1 MTRTTA
7 IRTAAG
13 ATFAVALALWTWK
26 LLDPHPV
33 PDDVR
38 AALGVWDWLPF
49 LAAKSLHVAGYSFLA
64 VTGQLMV
71 RRDYRPIVAGLL
83 VVHGIVTEIGQTYV
97 PGRDGNVRDVLIDAT
112 GIAAGTLFLR
122 RVTRDRAAADP
133 R

>member
-7 IRTAAG
+7 VRTAAG
-13 ATFAVALALWTWK
+13 ATFAVALAVWTWK

-33 PDDVR
+33 PDEVR

-49 LAAKSLHVAGYSFLA
+49 LAAKSLHVAGYAFLA
-64 VTGQLMV
+64 VTGQLAV
-71 RRDYRPIVAGLL
+71 PRRFRMGVAALL
-83 VVHGIVTEIGQTYV
+83 VAHGIATEIGQTYV
-97 PGRDGNVRDVLIDAT
+97 LNRHGCRRDVVIDAT

-133 R
+133 Q

>member
-13 ATFAVALALWTWK
+13 ATFVVALALWTWK

-49 LAAKSLHVAGYSFLA
+49 LAAKSLHVAGYAFLA
-64 VTGQLMV
+64 ATGQLAVPRRFRMV
-71 RRDYRPIVAGLL
+71 VAALL
-83 VVHGIVTEIGQTYV
+83 VAHGIATEIGQTYV
-97 PGRDGNVRDVLIDAT
+97 PNRHGCRQDVLIDAT
-112 GIAAGTLFLR
+112 GIAVGTLFLR

-133 R
+133 Q

>member
-33 PDDVR
+33 PDELR
-38 AALGVWDWLPF
+38 AALGVWDWLPI
-49 LAAKSLHVAGYSFLA
+49 LAAKSLHVAGYAFLA

-83 VVHGIVTEIGQTYV
+83 VAHGIATEVGQTYV
-97 PGRDGNVRDVLIDAT
+97 PGRHGYWRDVVIDAT
-112 GIAAGTLFLR
+112 GITAGTLFLR

-133 R
+133 E